1 MDARGAI
8 NGQKEGYL
16 MLLGEY
22 LRLCGGYWMKVDAAR
37 G

>member
-16 MLLGEY
+16 MLLGDY
-22 LRLCGGYWMKVDAAR
+22 FRLCGASG
-37 G
+37 